1 MALSARE
8 IDKEQGDRQAADVC
22 ESARTSKSRS
32 SATTARGRVKKM
44 SPTVRQTVFFDAHS
58 MAEVST
64 KLREPPS
71 AGRRWQNGCTRGPA
85 AESDRDRA
93 MGEHL

>member
-1 MALSARE
+1 
-8 IDKEQGDRQAADVC
+8 
-22 ESARTSKSRS
+22 
-32 SATTARGRVKKM
+32 M